1 MKETIAIAHPN
12 FALVKYWG
20 KKESKQNRPAMS
32 SISIT
37 VDSMRSKTTIKKNI
51 ASKTHRLFINGKE
64 ESDLSRIL
72 PSIEYLSNISKSN
85 DYLLI
90 QSDNNFPTSSGLAS
104 SASGVASFVT
114 AFEAHYDI
122 DLNLSDRIEAC
133 ILGSGSAPRS
143 LMGGFVFMD
152 HNNGYKCNQIL
163 KKSDWPLDILIC
175 IASINSKKISSRVG
189 MEISRKTSPIYQQW
203 LDINNQ
209 HINSA
214 LKSIREKNI
223 VDLSKVTEENCEL
236 MHKVMESSIPS
247 IQYRSALTHECITE
261 IKNLRASGHR
271 LFYTIDA
278 GPQVKIICE
287 PKSSEAI
294 KERIMKET
302 DISKIIHARIGES
315 PRVINEN

>member
-1 MKETIAIAHPN
+1 
-12 FALVKYWG
+12 
-20 KKESKQNRPAMS
+20 
-32 SISIT
+32 
-37 VDSMRSKTTIKKNI
+37 
-51 ASKTHRLFINGKE
+51 
-64 ESDLSRIL
+64 
-72 PSIEYLSNISKSN
+72 
-85 DYLLI
+85 
-90 QSDNNFPTSSGLAS
+90 
-104 SASGVASFVT
+104 
-114 AFEAHYDI
+114 
-122 DLNLSDRIEAC
+122 
-133 ILGSGSAPRS
+133 
-143 LMGGFVFMD
+143 
-152 HNNGYKCNQIL
+152 
-163 KKSDWPLDILIC
+163 
-175 IASINSKKISSRVG
+175 

-261 IKNLRASGHR
+261 ITNLRASGHR

-287 PKSSEAI
+287 PKSSEVI

-302 DISKIIHARIGES
+302 DINKIIHARIGES

>member
-1 MKETIAIAHPN
+1 MKQTTAIAHPN
-12 FALVKYWG
+12 FALIKYWG

-37 VDSMRSKTTIKKNI
+37 VDSMWSKTTIKKNMT
-51 ASKTHRLFINGKE
+51 SKNHRLFINGKE

-72 PSIEYLSNISKSN
+72 PSIEYLSKISKSD
-85 DYLLI
+85 DYLLV
-90 QSDNNFPTSSGLAS
+90 QSENNFPTASGLAS

-114 AFEAHYDI
+114 AYDAHYNI
-122 DLNLSDRIEAC
+122 DLKMSDRIEAC

-143 LMGGFVFMD
+143 LIGGFVFMD
-152 HNNGYKCNQIL
+152 HNEDYKCNQIL
-163 KKSDWPLDILIC
+163 KKSDWPLDVLIC
-175 IASINSKKISSRVG
+175 IASINPKTTSSRVG
-189 MEISRKTSPIYQQW
+189 MEISRETSPMYQKW
-203 LDINNQ
+203 LDINNE

-214 LKSIREKNI
+214 LKSLKEKNL
-223 VDLSKVTEENCEL
+223 VDLAKVTEENCEL

-247 IQYRSALTHECITE
+247 IQYRNDLTHECIAETM
-261 IKNLRASGHR
+261 NLRASGHR

-287 PKSSEAI
+287 PKSSEFI
-294 KERIMKET
+294 KKRIMEET
-302 DISKIIHARIGES
+302 DINEIIHTRIGES